1 MKRFAVLEGNETYA
15 DVTLVIHRGHEE
27 EYGLE
32 GDADFEIPMPS
43 FADESHS
50 SSNGKE
56 KEKEKG
62 KDKEKEKEKET
73 DREQEEEGEIGQSAK
88 RVYHLHRCILSAR
101 SPHFRSMFSLGLK
114 ETDQR
119 VVHIHDIN
127 PALFAKVRKSKY
139 FFPLL
144 CDKYLFF
151 MTLFVISR
159 L

>member
-1 MKRFAVLEGNETYA
+1 MKFIDL
-15 DVTLVIHRGHEE
+15 L
-27 EYGLE
+27 
-32 GDADFEIPMPS
+32 PS
-43 FADESHS
+43 GVQRNNPTPKVAKVMEPK
-50 SSNGKE
+50 GVQE
-56 KEKEKG
+56 KEKGKG

-127 PALFAKVRKSKY
+127 PVLFAKVRRMK
-139 FFPLL
+139 FFHIMRYL
-144 CDKYLFF
+144 C
-151 MTLFVISR
+151 LFVFYDIILFR

>member
-32 GDADFEIPMPS
+32 GDADFEIPVPS

-127 PALFAKVRKSKY
+127 PALFAKVRRMK
-139 FFPLL
+139 FFHIMRYL
-144 CDKYLFF
+144 C
-151 MTLFVISR
+151 LFVFYDIILFR

>member
-15 DVTLVIHRGHEE
+15 DVTLVIHRGHDE

-32 GDADFEIPMPS
+32 GDTDFEIPIPS
-43 FADESHS
+43 FGDESH